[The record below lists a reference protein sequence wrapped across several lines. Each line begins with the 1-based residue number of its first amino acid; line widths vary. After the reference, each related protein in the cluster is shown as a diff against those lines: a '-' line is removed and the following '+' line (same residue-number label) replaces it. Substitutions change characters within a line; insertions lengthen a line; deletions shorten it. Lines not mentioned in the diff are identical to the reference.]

1 MKCRSRRQVR
11 CGAILQTLG
20 KERRRLLKVIS
31 INGSRRKN
39 GNTELFIQ
47 SILKPLEQSATHV
60 ESIFLGDYT
69 ISACTGCEGCRNSWE
84 CVIKDD
90 FQSLLEM
97 MDEAD
102 GVVLASPTYWYTVTS
117 DMKRFIDRC
126 YCLIQFPKNRSEWIG
141 KYDGTGKICVT
152 AAVCEQKEEMN
163 MGNTLTLLTDFA
175 KDIGLNVVDSVK
187 ALNCFE
193 AGSIEKEKAALTDA
207 ESAGQRFLQQL
218 KSFV

>member
-1 MKCRSRRQVR
+1 MK
-11 CGAILQTLG
+11 I
-20 KERRRLLKVIS
+20 IS
-31 INGSRRKN
+31 INGSRRKK
-39 GNTELFIQ
+39 GNTELLIQ
-47 SILKPLEQSATHV
+47 SILKPLEQSSTHV

-69 ISACTGCEGCRNSWE
+69 IGACTGCEGCRSSWE

-90 FQSLLEM
+90 FQSLVKM

-117 DMKRFIDRC
+117 DMKCFIDRC
-126 YCLIQFPKNRSEWIG
+126 YSLIQFPKNRSEWIG
-141 KYDGTGKICVT
+141 KYDGTGKTCVT
-152 AAVCEQKEEMN
+152 AAVCEQKQEAN

-193 AGSIEKEKAALTDA
+193 AGSIQKEKAALTDA
-207 ESAGQRFLQQL
+207 EAAGQRFLHQL
-218 KSFV
+218 KSFI

>member
-1 MKCRSRRQVR
+1 MK
-11 CGAILQTLG
+11 I
-20 KERRRLLKVIS
+20 IS
-31 INGSRRKN
+31 INGSRRKK
-39 GNTELFIQ
+39 GNTDFLIQ
-47 SILKPLEQSATHV
+47 SILKPLQQKATHV

-69 ISACTGCEGCRNSWE
+69 IGACTGCEGCRSSWE

-90 FQSLLEM
+90 FQSLIEM

-117 DMKRFIDRC
+117 DMKCFIDRC
-126 YCLIQFPKNRSEWIG
+126 YSLVQFPKNRSEWIG
-141 KYDGTGKICVT
+141 KYDGAGKTCVT
-152 AAVCEQKEEMN
+152 AAVCEQKQEAS

-193 AGSIEKEKAALTDA
+193 AGSIQKEKAALKDA
-207 ESAGQRFLQQL
+207 EAAGQRFLQ
-218 KSFV
+218 

>member
-1 MKCRSRRQVR
+1 MK
-11 CGAILQTLG
+11 I
-20 KERRRLLKVIS
+20 IS
-31 INGSRRKN
+31 INGSRRKK
-39 GNTELFIQ
+39 GNTELLIQ
-47 SILKPLEQSATHV
+47 SILKPVEKSATHV

-69 ISACTGCEGCRNSWE
+69 IGACTGCEGCRSSWE

-90 FQSLLEM
+90 FQSLIEM

-117 DMKRFIDRC
+117 DMKCFIDRC
-126 YCLIQFPKNRSEWIG
+126 YSLVQFPKNRSEWVG
-141 KYDGTGKICVT
+141 KYDGAGKTCVT
-152 AAVCEQKEEMN
+152 AAVCEQKQEAN

-193 AGSIEKEKAALTDA
+193 AGSIQKEKAALKDA
-207 ESAGQRFLQQL
+207 EAAGQRLLQQL
-218 KSFV
+218 KSFI

>member
-1 MKCRSRRQVR
+1 
-11 CGAILQTLG
+11 LQTRG
-20 KERRRLLKVIS
+20 KERRRILKIIS
-31 INGSRRKN
+31 INGSRRKK
-39 GNTELFIQ
+39 GNTGLLIQ
-47 SILKPLEQSATHV
+47 SILKPLEQSGAEV
-60 ESIFLGDYT
+60 KSIFLGDYT
-69 ISACTGCEGCRNSWE
+69 IGACTGCEGCKNSWE

-90 FQSLLEM
+90 FQSLIKM

-102 GVVLASPTYWYTVTS
+102 WVVLASPTYWYTVTS

-126 YCLIQFPKNRSEWIG
+126 YGLIQFPKNRSAWIG
-141 KYDGTGKICVT
+141 KYDGMGKVCVT
-152 AAVCEQKEEMN
+152 AAVCEQKDEAH

-175 KDIGLNVVDSVK
+175 KDIGLSVVDSLK

-218 KSFV
+218 KYFV

>member
-1 MKCRSRRQVR
+1 MK
-11 CGAILQTLG
+11 I
-20 KERRRLLKVIS
+20 IS
-31 INGSRRKN
+31 INGSRRKK
-39 GNTELFIQ
+39 GNTELLIQ
-47 SILKPLEQSATHV
+47 SILKPLEQSGAEI
-60 ESIFLGDYT
+60 ESIFLGDYV
-69 ISACTGCEGCRNSWE
+69 IGACTGCEGCKNSWE

-90 FQSLLEM
+90 FQALIEM

-126 YCLIQFPKNRSEWIG
+126 YSLVQFPNTRSEWIG
-141 KYDGTGKICVT
+141 KYDGRGKPCVT
-152 AAVCEQKEEMN
+152 AAVCEQKEEVN

-193 AGSIEKEKAALTDA
+193 AGSIEKEKAALTAA

-218 KSFV
+218 KAFV

>member
-1 MKCRSRRQVR
+1 
-11 CGAILQTLG
+11 LQTRG
-20 KERRRLLKVIS
+20 KERRRILKIIS

-39 GNTELFIQ
+39 GNTELLIQ
-47 SILKPLEQSATHV
+47 SILNPREQRATHV

-69 ISACTGCEGCRNSWE
+69 IGACTGCEGCKNSWE

-90 FQSLLEM
+90 FQSLIEM

-126 YCLIQFPKNRSEWIG
+126 YALIQFPKNRSEWVG
-141 KYDGTGKICVT
+141 KYEGTGKVSVT
-152 AAVCEQKEEMN
+152 AAVCEQKEEAH

-193 AGSIEKEKAALTDA
+193 AGSIQKEKAALTDA
-207 ESAGQRFLQQL
+207 ESAGQLFLQQL

>member
-1 MKCRSRRQVR
+1 
-11 CGAILQTLG
+11 
-20 KERRRLLKVIS
+20 LKIIS
-31 INGSRRKN
+31 INGSRRKK
-39 GNTELFIQ
+39 GNTGLLIQ
-47 SILKPLEQSATHV
+47 SILKPLEQSGAEV

-69 ISACTGCEGCRNSWE
+69 IGACTGCEGCKSSWE

-90 FQSLLEM
+90 FQSLIDM

-126 YCLIQFPKNRSEWIG
+126 YSLVQFPNTRSEWIG
-141 KYDGTGKICVT
+141 KYDGVGKACVT
-152 AAVCEQKEEMN
+152 AAVCEQKEEAN

-175 KDIGLNVVDSVK
+175 KDIGLDVVDSVK

-193 AGSIEKEKAALTDA
+193 AGSIEKEKTDLTGA
-207 ESAGQRFLQQL
+207 EAAGQRFLQQL
-218 KSFV
+218 KSLI

>member
-1 MKCRSRRQVR
+1 M
-11 CGAILQTLG
+11 LQTFSE
-20 KERRRLLKVIS
+20 ERRTILKIIS
-31 INGSRRKN
+31 INGSRRKK
-39 GNTELFIQ
+39 GNTGLLIE
-47 SILKPLEQSATHV
+47 SILKPLEQSGAEV
-60 ESIFLGDYT
+60 KSIFLGDYS
-69 ISACTGCEGCRNSWE
+69 IGACTGCEGCKSSWE

-90 FQSLLEM
+90 FQLLIEM
-97 MDEAD
+97 MDGAD

-126 YCLIQFPKNRSEWIG
+126 YGLVQFPKNRSKWIG
-141 KYDGTGKICVT
+141 KYDGAGKVCVT
-152 AAVCEQKEEMN
+152 AAVCEQKDEAH

-193 AGSIEKEKAALTDA
+193 AGSIQKEKAALTDA

-218 KSFV
+218 ESFG

>member
-1 MKCRSRRQVR
+1 
-11 CGAILQTLG
+11 
-20 KERRRLLKVIS
+20 
-31 INGSRRKN
+31 
-39 GNTELFIQ
+39 
-47 SILKPLEQSATHV
+47 
-60 ESIFLGDYT
+60 
-69 ISACTGCEGCRNSWE
+69 
-84 CVIKDD
+84 
-90 FQSLLEM
+90 M

-126 YCLIQFPKNRSEWIG
+126 YGLIQFPKNRSEWIG
-141 KYDGTGKICVT
+141 KYEGTGKICVT
-152 AAVCEQKEEMN
+152 AAVCEQKEVAS

-207 ESAGQRFLQQL
+207 ESAGQGFLQQL

>member
-1 MKCRSRRQVR
+1 MK
-11 CGAILQTLG
+11 I
-20 KERRRLLKVIS
+20 IS
-31 INGSRRKN
+31 INGSRRKK
-39 GNTELFIQ
+39 GNTERLIQ
-47 SILKPLEQSATHV
+47 SILKPLEQRATHV

-69 ISACTGCEGCRNSWE
+69 IGACTGCEGCKDSWE

-90 FQSLLEM
+90 FQSLIEM

-141 KYDGTGKICVT
+141 KYGGTGKICVT
-152 AAVCEQKEEMN
+152 AAVCEQKEEAN

-193 AGSIEKEKAALTDA
+193 AGSIEKEKVALTAA

-218 KSFV
+218 KSLV

>member
-1 MKCRSRRQVR
+1 M
-11 CGAILQTLG
+11 QTRG
-20 KERRRLLKVIS
+20 KERRKILKIIS
-31 INGSRRKN
+31 INGSRRKK
-39 GNTELFIQ
+39 GNTGLLIQ
-47 SILKPLEQSATHV
+47 SILKPLEQSGAEV
-60 ESIFLGDYT
+60 KSIFLGDYT
-69 ISACTGCEGCRNSWE
+69 IGACTGCEGCKNSWE

-90 FQSLLEM
+90 FQALIEM

-126 YCLIQFPKNRSEWIG
+126 YGLIQFPKNRSAWIG
-141 KYDGTGKICVT
+141 KYDGMGKVCVT
-152 AAVCEQKEEMN
+152 AAVCEQKDEAH

-175 KDIGLNVVDSVK
+175 KDIGLSVVDSVK